1 MDITPLDVEYENGQD
16 EAAGSAGLAP
26 ELVVTTS
33 SPMTSGSRALGRD
46 SPDGERVRINNSLLY
61 TYITVVLALWEYLQ
75 SAKYIYTR
83 DVIATV

>member
-26 ELVVTTS
+26 ELVVTAS

-61 TYITVVLALWEYLQ
+61 TYITLVLAL
-75 SAKYIYTR
+75 
-83 DVIATV
+83 